1 MHDHQSLNL
10 PGALPAAYKAMS
22 ALHQAVL
29 DAGLDPLLLE
39 LVKTRASQINGCA
52 YCIDMHTKDALAR
65 GESAQRLFALS
76 AWRETSFFSEA
87 EEAALALTEVLT
99 ELPAHIDPTDAT
111 DRALAVL
118 GHQHTAALIWAIAE
132 INAWNRVG
140 VGGRAPV
147 GDYVSPHSPNS
158 PASPH

>member
-1 MHDHQSLNL
+1 MHHHQSLNL
-10 PGALPAAYKAMS
+10 PGALPAAYQAMS
-22 ALHQAVL
+22 ALHHAVL
-29 DAGLDPLLLE
+29 DSGLDPLLLE

-76 AWRETSFFSEA
+76 AWRETQFFSAA

-99 ELPAHIDPTDAT
+99 DLPARVDAADAT
-111 DRALAVL
+111 DRALDVL
-118 GHQHTAALIWAIAE
+118 GQAHTAALVWAIAE

-147 GDYVSPHSPNS
+147 GGYVSPLAKQQPDSGP
-158 PASPH
+158 